1 VARPIFTPRPDALAR
16 VPLRPVQGDDN
27 ESADLLL
34 MEAVTVASE
43 PAGNAAGRSLPGSLT
58 WRAYATRS
66 RTRATPH
73 GVFAGVAAASFSRE
87 PELRMRTSHR
97 TLTTP
102 DPRWLAIL
110 ARSIIESPDG
120 LLKARLTTSNLIV
133 TRGGRYEVERPM
145 DAGSVRPA
153 TISVRSTDV
162 SAFIL
167 RACRDGLPAGQV
179 ISEMAQRWPQAPPAS
194 GPRLVREL
202 IDGGFLL
209 HDLLPGDPR
218 RDPLGHLLD
227 RIPAGSPHALALG
240 RLRARLAEVDR
251 HRPGDPGRLEALTA
265 ATVIAREIVPV
276 DPVLRVDTAVDAT
289 VILPATIARKAAEAA
304 GVLWR
309 IGRGADP
316 LADYHQRFLTRYGTA
331 QAVPILDVLDP
342 VIGLGPLDDT
352 LTAVGAGPP
361 DPAVET
367 VLARLLADAIAGGT
381 SEVVLDEAAVDRL
394 ASRSPMPPP
403 RSAEIYVQ
411 ILAADG
417 SERAAGGIFQ
427 IAVSGGSQ
435 DALSSTGRFAAL
447 LNEHRETPASGDGAL
462 VAEVVARPRTVAVA
476 TVAAEAGFAAH
487 RIAVGV
493 PPRPGDLGLA
503 DLVVF
508 SDGGR
513 LLLWSLEHG
522 RRVLPVLYSRVSPQ
536 LLPPVARFLVAA
548 GHTGERPWHCWSW
561 HGITAPF
568 TPAVRYRGTWLA
580 PARWTLP
587 PHLIQAAQE
596 SGGWDEALASWRAQ
610 AQPPPPGTVV
620 TDDADRRLPL
630 DLQRDDDRALLRR
643 YVRRGLTA
651 VTAPY
656 GDAPSS
662 AAVLPGTDGG
672 HLLELVVDL
681 DRASREALPVQAAPS
696 ALRPESG
703 LHLPGGPWLSLAIQT
718 PAACHEQVLRS
729 LAMNADRLRCGC
741 DRWFWIRYLDQRHGE
756 HLRVRFHADPA
767 IVNGTV
773 LPLVSAWASGLH
785 QERLIAGFC
794 VEPYVRETSRFG
806 GPGAITAAERFFAA
820 DSALA
825 LDALSAIKG
834 EDARMIVAADCASAI
849 ANRIGGGA
857 VLGGRLGRRAH
868 HRVNTL
874 RPRVRSAKLTRP
886 DEWAAALDSYAA
898 AIPARSR
905 LRVASDLIHLHCNRL
920 VPGCED
926 MVRALAADLIARVT
940 RFREESR

>member
-1 VARPIFTPRPDALAR
+1 
-16 VPLRPVQGDDN
+16 VQGDDE
-27 ESADLLL
+27 ESADPLL

-43 PAGNAAGRSLPGSLT
+43 PAGNSAGRSLPGSLT

-66 RTRATPH
+66 RARATPH
-73 GVFAGVAAASFSRE
+73 GVFAGVAAASFSNE
-87 PELRMRTSHR
+87 PELCMRTSHR

-102 DPRWLAIL
+102 DPRWLTVL
-110 ARSIIESPDG
+110 ARSVIESPDG
-120 LLKARLTTSNLIV
+120 LLKARLTTSNLIA

-145 DAGSVRPA
+145 DAGSARPA
-153 TISVRSTDV
+153 TISVRATDV

-167 RACRDGLPAGQV
+167 RACRDGLPASQV
-179 ISEMAQRWPQAPPAS
+179 ITEMAQRWPQAPPAS
-194 GPRLVREL
+194 GPRLVRQL

-209 HDLLPGDPR
+209 HDLLPADLR

-227 RIPAGSPHALALG
+227 RIPADSPNTLALS

-251 HRPGDPGRLEALTA
+251 HQPGDPHRLEALAA

-309 IGRGADP
+309 IGRGTDP

-331 QAVPILDVLDP
+331 QSVPILDVLDP

-361 DPAVET
+361 DPAGKP
-367 VLARLLADAIAGGT
+367 VLARLLADAIADGT

-403 RSAEIYVQ
+403 RNAEIYVQ
-411 ILAADG
+411 ILADG
-417 SERAAGGIFQ
+417 RDRSPGRIFQ
-427 IAVSGGSQ
+427 IAVCGGSQ

-447 LNEHRETPASGDGAL
+447 LDQHQQAPADQGGAL
-462 VAEVVARPRTVAVA
+462 VAEVVVRPRTVAVA
-476 TVAAEAGFAAH
+476 TVAAETGFAAH

-493 PPRPGDLGLA
+493 PPRAGDLGLA

-536 LLPPVARFLVAA
+536 HLPPVARFLAAA
-548 GHTGERPWHCWSW
+548 GHAGERPWHCWSW
-561 HGITAPF
+561 HGIAAPF

-587 PHLIQAAQE
+587 PHLIQASQE
-596 SGGWDEALASWRAQ
+596 PDGWDEALASWRAK
-610 AQPPPPGTVV
+610 AQPPPPETVV

-630 DLQRDDDRALLRR
+630 NLQRDDDRDLLRR

-662 AAVLPGTDGG
+662 AAVLPGPDGG
-672 HLLELVVDL
+672 HLLELVVGL
-681 DRASREALPVQAAPS
+681 DRTSREAGPIQAAPPT
-696 ALRPESG
+696 LHPESG

-718 PAACHEQVLRS
+718 PATCHEQVLRS
-729 LAMNADRLRCGC
+729 LAVNADRLRGGC
-741 DRWFWIRYLDQRHGE
+741 DRWFWIRYRDQRHGE

-767 IVNGTV
+767 IVNGTI

-785 QERLIAGFC
+785 QERLITGFC
-794 VEPYVRETSRFG
+794 VEPYVRETGRFG
-806 GPGAITAAERFFAA
+806 GSGAITAAERFFAA
-820 DSALA
+820 DSALV
-825 LDALSAIKG
+825 LDALSATRG
-834 EDARMIVAADCASAI
+834 EDARIILAADCAAAI
-849 ANRIGGGA
+849 ANRIGGGT
-857 VLGGRLGRRAH
+857 VLGGRLDRRAH
-868 HRVNTL
+868 HRVNAL
-874 RPRVRSAKLTRP
+874 RSRVRSAELTPP

-926 MVRALAADLIARVT
+926 MVRALAGDLFVRMT
-940 RFREESR
+940 LFREESR